1 MPNFTCCCKEIMTFT
16 LVILKYLG
24 IWVLWFWNIWVD
36 VGEVFA
42 WVFINTLLYITLT
55 VHSDFLLKVVDVMD
69 CSQQKTFRGHDAPVL
84 SLSFDPKDIFLVIIF
99 SISSFLFFSIFKII
113 RELVKNFTQ
122 LIKRLFGLS
131 VAPITLWYYGCNH
144 REIYFILAGIS

>member
-1 MPNFTCCCKEIMTFT
+1 MPNFTCCSKEIMTFT

-36 VGEVFA
+36 VGEVIA
-42 WVFINTLLYITLT
+42 WVFINTLLYITLI

-99 SISSFLFFSIFKII
+99 SISSFFFF
-113 RELVKNFTQ
+113 Q
-122 LIKRLFGLS
+122 
-131 VAPITLWYYGCNH
+131 
-144 REIYFILAGIS
+144 YFLNYKGISKKFHTVDKKAIWFISCTNYLMVLWL